1 MALEISTRSGHL
13 TTVVTVAGE
22 IDAASTGVFR
32 RALTEAGEGG
42 GRQVV
47 ADLSAVTFI
56 DSSGIGV
63 LIGRTKAMRRD
74 GGALA
79 LVATHER
86 VLRTFSLT
94 GVDQVL
100 AIHATVEQAVRTLAI
115 TRE

>member
-13 TTVVTVAGE
+13 TTVVTVTGE
-22 IDAASTGVFR
+22 IDAASAGALR
-32 RALTEAGEGG
+32 HALTAAGEAD

-47 ADLSAVTFI
+47 ANLAGVTFI

-63 LIGRTKAMRRD
+63 LIGRTKAMRRE